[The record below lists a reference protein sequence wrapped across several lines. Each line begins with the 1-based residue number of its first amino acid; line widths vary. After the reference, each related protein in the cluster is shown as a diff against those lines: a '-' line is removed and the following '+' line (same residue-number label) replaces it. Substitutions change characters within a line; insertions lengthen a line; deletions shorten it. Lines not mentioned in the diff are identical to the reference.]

1 MHERAAAAA
10 AATTS
15 NDAGSNRPFEMS
27 EKEKELEQLK
37 VVSVKIGLFY
47 FGKK

>member
-10 AATTS
+10 AAAA

-37 VVSVKIGLFY
+37 VISATIWSSFLFIL
-47 FGKK
+47 